1 MSSWLAMPFCAGRLQ
16 IDWAL
21 SYCGNS
27 VLRVC
32 EAQSRAGSWLHGS
45 ACFDNAKQAEFTK
58 RNGFNIDQTGCEKA
72 NVNAATITRQSK
84 SNLALAFVSLGR
96 KRKRDITTFYAFCR
110 VVDDIAD
117 SAELS
122 VMEKRVRLANWR
134 HMLRTSA
141 PDEPL
146 LARDVR
152 QLMQKYSLSPEML
165 EEIIAGVE
173 MDLSILR
180 YSTFKEL
187 RIYCYRV
194 ASAVGLVS
202 IEIFGYENPR
212 CREYAIDL
220 GLALQMTNI
229 IRDVWKDFQ
238 AGRVYLPQEDLARFG
253 YSEGE
258 LAQRQYNQQF
268 LQLMQFEAARAREFF
283 TRAAAALPSEDR
295 RAMAP
300 AEILGSIYRG
310 VLRRIELDK
319 FRVFEK
325 EYALSKLEKAGRI
338 TAQLF
343 KSFLNW
349 PRRASI

>member
-45 ACFDNAKQAEFTK
+45 ACFGNAKQAEFTK

-96 KRKRDITTFYAFCR
+96 ERKRDITIFYAFCR
-110 VVDDIAD
+110 VIDDIAD

-122 VMEKRVRLANWR
+122 VIEKRVRLANWR
-134 HMLRTSA
+134 QMLRAGA

-152 QLMQKYSLSPEML
+152 QLMHKYSLSPNML

-173 MDLSILR
+173 MDLSISR
-180 YSTFKEL
+180 YATFEEL
-187 RIYCYRV
+187 RVYCYRV

-202 IEIFGYENPR
+202 IEIFGYRNPG
-212 CREYAIDL
+212 CKDYALEL

-229 IRDVWKDFQ
+229 IRDVGKDLRS
-238 AGRVYLPQEDLARFG
+238 GRIYLPQEDIVRFD
-253 YSEGE
+253 YSETE
-258 LAQRQYNQQF
+258 LQDRQYNERF
-268 LQLMQFEAARAREFF
+268 IRLMEFEAARAREFF
-283 TRAAAALPSEDR
+283 SRAAAALPSEDR
-295 RAMAP
+295 RAMVP
-300 AEILGSIYRG
+300 AEIMNSIYRG
-310 VLRRIELDK
+310 LLRRMELDK

-325 EYALSKLEKAGRI
+325 EYRLGRFEKAGRI
-338 TAQLF
+338 A
-343 KSFLNW
+343 
-349 PRRASI
+349 